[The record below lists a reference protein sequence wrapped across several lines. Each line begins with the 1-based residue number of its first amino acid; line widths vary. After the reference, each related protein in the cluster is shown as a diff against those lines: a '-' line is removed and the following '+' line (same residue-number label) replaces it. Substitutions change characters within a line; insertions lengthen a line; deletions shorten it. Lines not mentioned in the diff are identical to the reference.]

1 MSRAAGI
8 SYEWFSENPIILFLI
23 FIYLIFAV
31 TSSTGQEAQPWTE
44 RRNLGFK
51 GPVRSVLT
59 TVTRLNPDPRPP
71 THRDLPVLA
80 SADWATFD
88 VQGRRTEFASAV
100 SAERIEAI
108 SKCTFRADGSK
119 VCTDSAGH
127 TRESQSQEATLA
139 DGSHETT
146 YLLGSKV
153 ESRAVTRVDEKGQ
166 ATGSRN
172 YDERGRLT
180 SEESAQPNGDEE
192 WKLYDRDAHLVSDVK
207 TRISDDRKRFD
218 RWSYDAE
225 GNLVWH
231 LAINDEG
238 ELLSDW
244 YEVGYKSKVSSSDSL
259 GIVRPHLSVSYK
271 FDEEGSGRLEK
282 MVQHTSEDCNCNL
295 EPDSEEHYNFDG
307 MLDEKAEIKYVRDK
321 NGNWTSRSVFVW
333 DSHSNNMIEI
343 EQDVRKIE
351 YY

>member
-1 MSRAAGI
+1 MMRSAGT
-8 SYEWFSENPIILFLI
+8 FSERSLGCLIIVS
-23 FIYLIFAV
+23 LIFAYLIAAA
-31 TSSTGQEAQPWTE
+31 TNSRGQEQQPWTE

-71 THRDLPVLA
+71 THRNLAVLA
-80 SADWATFD
+80 SADWAAFD
-88 VQGRRTEFASAV
+88 VQGRRTESASAA
-100 SAERIEAI
+100 SAERIEVI
-108 SKCTFRADGSK
+108 SKCTFRADGSE
-119 VCTDSAGH
+119 VCADSMGH
-127 TRESQSQEATLA
+127 TQKSRSQDAILS
-139 DGSHETT
+139 DGSHEKT
-146 YLLGSKV
+146 YLLGSNV
-153 ESRAVTRVDEKGQ
+153 QSREVTHFDEKGQ
-166 ATGSRN
+166 PKDSQN
-172 YDERGRLT
+172 YDEGGRLI
-180 SEESAQPNGDEE
+180 SEDSVQPNGDEE
-192 WKLYDRDAHLVSDVK
+192 SKIYDHDGHIVSDQK
-207 TRISDDRKRFD
+207 THVSDDRTRFD

-231 LAINDEG
+231 LALTGEG

-244 YEVGYKSKVSSSDSL
+244 YKVGYKSKVSSSDSL

-321 NGNWTSRSVFVW
+321 NNNWTSRSVFVLGQPFQHY
-333 DSHSNNMIEI
+333 DS
-343 EQDVRKIE
+343 D
-351 YY
+351 